1 MNCYSTNTDG
11 ERVET
16 VMFKGTRNVKTLQQL
31 FIAKE
36 RERERD
42 NLNDKQVNI
51 DKLRESTLSNS

>member
-16 VMFKGTRNVKTLQQL
+16 VMFKGTRNVRTLQQL
-31 FIAKE
+31 FIAK
-36 RERERD
+36 ERERD

-51 DKLRESTLSNS
+51 DKLRENTLSNS

>member
-1 MNCYSTNTDG
+1 MNYYSTNTDG

-42 NLNDKQVNI
+42 NLNDKQG
-51 DKLRESTLSNS
+51 

>member
-16 VMFKGTRNVKTLQQL
+16 VMFKGTWNVRTLQQL
-31 FIAKE
+31 FIAK
-36 RERERD
+36 ERERD

-51 DKLRESTLSNS
+51 DKLRENTLSNS